1 MPSYVSYHRKVNGLK
16 ILVFSD
22 SHGRISPMLDLI
34 RLHKPDMIFHLGDVS
49 RDLEPLYLEWPEL
62 KVVGVPGNCDG
73 WTGQP
78 LERIVEVEGVRF
90 LLSHGHAYHVKAGLG
105 GLIAAAREQE
115 VDAALFG
122 HTHVPYCE
130 QIDGIWFFN
139 PGSVGSYC
147 CADYGIITVEEGS
160 LTCRLEQKR

>member
-1 MPSYVSYHRKVNGLK
+1 MK

-34 RLHKPDMIFHLGDVS
+34 RLHRPDLVFHLGDVS
-49 RDLEPLYLEWPEL
+49 RDLDMLYMEWSDL
-62 KVVGVPGNCDG
+62 KVCSVPGNCDG
-73 WTGQP
+73 WTGRP
-78 LERIVEVEGVRF
+78 LEQVVELEGFR
-90 LLSHGHAYHVKAGLG
+90 LLLTHGHAYRVKSGLG

-122 HTHVPYCE
+122 HTHRPYCE
-130 QIDGIWFFN
+130 QVGGIWLLN

-147 CADYGIITVEEGS
+147 CADYGIVTIEQGEMV
-160 LTCRLEQKR
+160 CRLEQLR